1 MKRTIPLFPALALGA
16 LLCAV
21 PQARAETPNCAL
33 LKPADLAKLLG
44 GAATEKQKGGSCT
57 WTAPGGKRMLVVA
70 RMQATGAPAEQAYAG
85 ARKNADKEG
94 AGMVVEEPG
103 LADKAFSV
111 RTSLGVTLVAV
122 KQGRLIQLQLATG
135 APGTPGDVEALRPVA
150 GKALAAF

>member
-1 MKRTIPLFPALALGA
+1 MKLTLPLLPALALGA

-21 PQARAETPNCAL
+21 PPARAETSNCAL
-33 LKPADLAKLLG
+33 LRPADVTGLLG
-44 GAATEKQKGGSCT
+44 GAATERQDGGSCT
-57 WTAPGGKRMLVVA
+57 WTAQGGKRKLVVA

-85 ARKNADKEG
+85 ARKNADREG
-94 AGMVVEEPG
+94 TTKVVEETG

-122 KQGRLIQLQLATG
+122 KQGRLIQLQLVTG

>member
-1 MKRTIPLFPALALGA
+1 MKPTLPLLPALVLGA
-16 LLCAV
+16 LLCAA

-33 LKPADLAKLLG
+33 LKPAEVTGLLG
-44 GAATEKQKGGSCT
+44 GAPTERQSGGSCT
-57 WTAPGGKRMLVVA
+57 WTGPSGRRKLVVA

-94 AGMVVEEPG
+94 AGKVVEEAG

-150 GKALAAF
+150 GRALAAF